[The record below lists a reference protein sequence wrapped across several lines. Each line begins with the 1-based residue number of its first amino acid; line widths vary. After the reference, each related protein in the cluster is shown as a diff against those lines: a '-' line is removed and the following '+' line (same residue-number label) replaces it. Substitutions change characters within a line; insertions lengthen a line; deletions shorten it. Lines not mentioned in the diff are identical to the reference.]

1 MNMPWRNLEGPAK
14 VLAICAVVLLVSSGL
29 CGLQW
34 VIYGSGRDWTALLI
48 PFGILEFGAMIGSV
62 VVGVVALFLWVAQRI
77 YNSVADRNERRGKVD
92 RPKMQTLFPR
102 EEPPD
107 DDEKK

>member
-1 MNMPWRNLEGPAK
+1 
-14 VLAICAVVLLVSSGL
+14 
-29 CGLQW
+29 
-34 VIYGSGRDWTALLI
+34 
-48 PFGILEFGAMIGSV
+48 MIGSV